1 VTGTNG
7 GNRERDTDLY
17 EMLADKEHPSLQEAL
32 QLAMSDEGVLKEILT
47 GVVSKDEAFRYNC
60 FKMLRQ
66 ISEDHPLILYP
77 EWDYFIALLDSSN
90 AYHRSIAVQILA
102 NLTPVDAQRRF
113 EAVFDRY
120 FDLLD
125 DEKIIVT
132 RYLVQSAG
140 TIARAKP
147 SLQARIVE
155 RLLDIDK
162 TNHKHKDLIK
172 ADAIQSFEAFFQDYP
187 DKERILGFVEQQLEC
202 SSPKARKAAKVFLDK
217 HGHGSVR

>member
-1 VTGTNG
+1 MEDNST
-7 GNRERDTDLY
+7 EKLAADLH
-17 EMLADKEHPSLQEAL
+17 EALADKENPSLEEAM
-32 QLAMSDEGVLKEILT
+32 QLALANGKALKVLLD
-47 GVVSKDEAFRYNC
+47 GVVSKDDTYRYNC
-60 FKMLRQ
+60 FKVLLQ

-113 EAVFDRY
+113 EAIFDRY

-132 RYLVQSAG
+132 RSLVQSAG

-155 RLLDIDK
+155 RLL
-162 TNHKHKDLIK
+162 
-172 ADAIQSFEAFFQDYP
+172 F
-187 DKERILGFVEQQLEC
+187 
-202 SSPKARKAAKVFLDK
+202 
-217 HGHGSVR
+217 

>member
-7 GNRERDTDLY
+7 GNPQRDTDLY
-17 EMLADKEHPSLQEAL
+17 EMLADKEHPSLEEAL
-32 QLAMSDEGVLKEILT
+32 QLAISDEGVLKEILT

-60 FKMLRQ
+60 FKVLRQ
-66 ISEDHPLILYP
+66 ISEDYPMILYP
-77 EWDYFIALLDSSN
+77 EWDYFIALLGSSN

-102 NLTPVDAQRRF
+102 NLTSVDAQRRF
-113 EAVFDRY
+113 EAIFDRY

-132 RYLVQSAG
+132 RALVLSGG

-155 RLLDIDK
+155 RLLGIEE
-162 TNHKHKDLIK
+162 THHKHKDLIK
-172 ADAIQSFEAFFQDYP
+172 ADAIQSFEEFFEDYP
-187 DKERILGFVEQQLEC
+187 DRGRILGFVEQQLEC
-202 SSPKARKAAKVFLDK
+202 SSPKARKAAKAFLNK
-217 HGHGSVR
+217 HGHGRT

>member
-1 VTGTNG
+1 MEDNST
-7 GNRERDTDLY
+7 EKLAADLH
-17 EMLADKEHPSLQEAL
+17 EALADKENPSLEEAM
-32 QLAMSDEGVLKEILT
+32 QLALANGKALKVLLD
-47 GVVSKDEAFRYNC
+47 GVVSKDDTYRYNC
-60 FKMLRQ
+60 FKVLLQ

-113 EAVFDRY
+113 EAIFGRY

-132 RYLVQSAG
+132 RSLVQSAG

-155 RLLDIDK
+155 RLLGIDE
-162 TNHKHKDLIK
+162 THHKHKDLIK
-172 ADAIQSFEAFFQDYP
+172 ADAIQSFEAFFEDYP

-202 SSPKARKAAKVFLDK
+202 SSPKTRKAAKAFLNK
-217 HGHGSVR
+217 HSYGDM

>member
-1 VTGTNG
+1 MEDNSP
-7 GNRERDTDLY
+7 EKLAADLL
-17 EMLADKEHPSLQEAL
+17 EVLADKEHPSLEEAM
-32 QLAMSDEGVLKEILT
+32 QWALADGKALKVLLD
-47 GVVSKDEAFRYNC
+47 GVVSKDDTYRYNC
-60 FKMLRQ
+60 FKVLLQ
-66 ISEDHPLILYP
+66 ISDDHPLVLYP
-77 EWDYFIALLDSSN
+77 EWDYFIALLGSSN

-102 NLTPVDAQRRF
+102 NLTQADAQRKF

-132 RYLVQSAG
+132 RSLVHSAG

-155 RLLDIDK
+155 RLLGIDE
-162 TNHKHKDLIK
+162 THHKHKDLIK
-172 ADAIQSFEAFFQDYP
+172 ADAIHSFEVFFVDYP

-202 SSPKARKAAKVFLDK
+202 NSPKTRKTAKAFLDK
-217 HGHGSVR
+217 HRK

>member
-1 VTGTNG
+1 MEEKNTGKLA
-7 GNRERDTDLY
+7 TDLHK
-17 EMLADKEHPSLQEAL
+17 MLGDKEHPSLEEAL
-32 QLAMSDEGVLKEILT
+32 QQAISDQGVLKEILA
-47 GVVSKDEAFRYNC
+47 GVVSKDEVFRYNC
-60 FKMLRQ
+60 FKVLRQ

-102 NLTPVDAQRRF
+102 NLTAVDAQRRF
-113 EAVFDRY
+113 EAIFDRY

-132 RYLVQSAG
+132 RALVLSAG

-155 RLLDIDK
+155 RLLGIDE
-162 TNHKHKDLIK
+162 THHKHKDLIK
-172 ADAIQSFEAFFQDYP
+172 GDAIQSFEAFFEGYP
-187 DKERILGFVEQQLEC
+187 DRERILKFVEQQLEC
-202 SSPKARKAAKVFLDK
+202 SSPKTRKTARAFLDK
-217 HGHGSVR
+217 YRKQS